1 MGLKHPRLSSSF
13 LTEKETLNQHEDTS
27 SLRSPFILKNSNM
40 HIQIV
45 PGSFARTA
53 FYDPLRE
60 ALIAEGYATSITPLP
75 SIGMRHGRPPATMEE
90 DAECIRA
97 ATEGL
102 VEQGEDVVLVMH
114 SYGGIPGMQS
124 VEGFSRAERERAG
137 KAGGVVKLVYL
148 AAVVPEVGQSVN
160 EIMAPWLEKY
170 REMSY
175 VKVEVRYLKRWAVG
189 GRRSCLADVGRAT
202 T

>member
-1 MGLKHPRLSSSF
+1 
-13 LTEKETLNQHEDTS
+13 
-27 SLRSPFILKNSNM
+27 
-40 HIQIV
+40 
-45 PGSFARTA
+45 
-53 FYDPLRE
+53 
-60 ALIAEGYATSITPLP
+60 
-75 SIGMRHGRPPATMEE
+75 MEE

-148 AAVVPEVGQSVN
+148 AAVVPEVGQSMN

-175 VKVEVRYLKRWAVG
+175 VKVEGDYMSHDPELSAKYTFSDLAPDRALEWAEQMQPQSTISFDGKLSYAAYKDFPV
-189 GRRSCLADVGRAT
+189 SYISYSAQ
-202 T
+202 